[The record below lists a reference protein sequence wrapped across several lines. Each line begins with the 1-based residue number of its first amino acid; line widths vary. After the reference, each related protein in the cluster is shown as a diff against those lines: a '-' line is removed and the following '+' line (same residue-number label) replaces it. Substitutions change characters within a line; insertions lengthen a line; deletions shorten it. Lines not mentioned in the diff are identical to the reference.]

1 MRYYLRIHQEQ
12 LVNNCLSSIFP
23 TNIGTIHFI
32 GIGGIGMSGIA
43 EILHSMGYS
52 VQGSDL
58 SQSYVT
64 DNLLTLGI
72 SINFGHAASNVDNC
86 SLVVKSTAVKDNN
99 PEIIRAHE
107 LGIPIIQRSKMLAEI
122 MRFKQSISISGTH
135 GKTTTT
141 SLVACLL
148 EAANLNPTV
157 INGGIINSKKTNAY
171 IGDGKYLVA
180 EADESDG
187 TFIKVPSYAAVITNI
202 DPEHLDYYQTF
213 ENAIAAYRSFI
224 TNLPFYGFG
233 VLCYDHPIV
242 RQLGTSIKGT
252 KVISYGIEAQSAD
265 IRAINIRTD
274 IDGSTFD
281 VAISQG
287 YARKKDLKFH
297 TLKDVKLHLNGR
309 HNVCNSLS
317 AIAIGLELGID
328 PDIIA
333 KSFSTFEGVK
343 RRFTKTGSWGGVTI
357 IDDYAHHPIE
367 IKATLSTARDVVNN
381 TGGRVVAVMQP
392 HKYSRLNDLMD
403 DFSESFADADELII
417 ADVYSAGEAAIPG
430 IDAQELI
437 RRVKLNIKKD
447 AIYLQNPEK
456 LPEVI
461 NKLAKTPDLV
471 VLLGAGNI
479 TKWAYDLPKNL
490 ENLSKCVA
498 DTKS

>member
-1 MRYYLRIHQEQ
+1 VDNSL
-12 LVNNCLSSIFP
+12 NSIFP
-23 TNIGTIHFI
+23 TDIGTIHFI

-64 DNLLTLGI
+64 DNLLALGI
-72 SINFGHAASNVDNC
+72 PINFDHVASNVDNC
-86 SLVVKSTAVKDNN
+86 SLVVKSTAVKDTN

-148 EAANLNPTV
+148 ESANLNPTV

-171 IGDGKYLVA
+171 IGNGKYLVA

-213 ENAIAAYRSFI
+213 ENVIAAYRSFI

-265 IRAINIRTD
+265 IRAVNIRTD

-281 VAISQG
+281 VAISES
-287 YARKKDLKFH
+287 YARKKGLKFN

-309 HNVCNSLS
+309 HNICNSLS
-317 AIAIGLELGID
+317 AIAIGLELSIA
-328 PDIIA
+328 PEIIA
-333 KSFSTFEGVK
+333 KSFATFEGVK
-343 RRFTKTGSWGGVTI
+343 RRFTKTGVWKGVTI

-381 TGGRVVAVMQP
+381 TGGKVISVMQP
-392 HKYSRLNDLMD
+392 HKYSRLNDLME
-403 DFSESFADADELII
+403 DFSESFTNADELII
-417 ADVYSAGEAAIPG
+417 TDVYPAGETPIPG
-430 IDAQELI
+430 INAQELI
-437 RRVKLNIKKD
+437 RRIKLSTKKE
-447 AIYLQNPEK
+447 AIYLQDPEK
-456 LPEVI
+456 LAEII
-461 NKLAKTPDLV
+461 NKLAKPSDLV

-490 ENLSKCVA
+490 EDLSKRA
-498 DTKS
+498 A

>member
-1 MRYYLRIHQEQ
+1 
-12 LVNNCLSSIFP
+12 VNNCLSSIFP

-281 VAISQG
+281 VAI
-287 YARKKDLKFH
+287 
-297 TLKDVKLHLNGR
+297 
-309 HNVCNSLS
+309 
-317 AIAIGLELGID
+317 
-328 PDIIA
+328 
-333 KSFSTFEGVK
+333 
-343 RRFTKTGSWGGVTI
+343 WGGVTI